1 MAQQVLDVGSNA
13 NDGTGD
19 NLRAAMVKVN
29 ENFTELYASPLI
41 ASGINIKGNEIIAN
55 RSNDDLK
62 FVPAGTGG
70 ISFPAIRINDNNIEG
85 LRSNEDIN
93 LIPSG
98 TGSVTFGAIKFQGN
112 NITGSRSNENINL
125 IPSGTG
131 SVAISGALSASSLNI
146 AGDGATVTGIIDED
160 NMSSDSAVK
169 LATQQSIKKYVDDK
183 ATAEDLDFQGDS
195 GGALSIDLDS
205 ETLTIAGGSNI
216 TTTGS
221 GNTITIALDSTL
233 SGFATVGVG
242 SLTLSGQ
249 DITSSSNADITITPG
264 GTGNVVFP
272 ALTFNDNNITGTRSN
287 EDINITPA
295 GTGGVVFG
303 AIKISGNNI
312 EGTRSNEDIVLSPSG
327 TGTVV
332 ISNLTVDSN
341 INIQD
346 NIIKTTVSNSNL
358 ELAGSSSGKV
368 VLTSDADIDGGN
380 IDGTVIGGT
389 TAVAGSFT
397 TVTANTSAVID
408 GVTITDNEIS
418 SNSSNANLYL
428 TGNGTGSVRIS
439 GFVFPTTD
447 GSSGQFIK
455 TDGAGTLS
463 FATAGATLNYSDIAD
478 ATTTIASSS
487 QSVLNTFSASS
498 YRSAKYF
505 ISWSDAE
512 NTKYEVVEANV
523 THDGTNAFIS
533 TFGSTTNAEPDG
545 SSTTTMMP
553 TWAADIDS
561 GNVRV
566 LVTNP
571 TADSMVFKFQ
581 RIAIDA

>member
-1 MAQQVLDVGSNA
+1 
-13 NDGTGD
+13 
-19 NLRAAMVKVN
+19 
-29 ENFTELYASPLI
+29 
-41 ASGINIKGNEIIAN
+41 
-55 RSNDDLK
+55 
-62 FVPAGTGG
+62 
-70 ISFPAIRINDNNIEG
+70 
-85 LRSNEDIN
+85 
-93 LIPSG
+93 
-98 TGSVTFGAIKFQGN
+98 
-112 NITGSRSNENINL
+112 
-125 IPSGTG
+125 
-131 SVAISGALSASSLNI
+131 
-146 AGDGATVTGIIDED
+146 
-160 NMSSDSAVK
+160 
-169 LATQQSIKKYVDDK
+169 
-183 ATAEDLDFQGDS
+183 
-195 GGALSIDLDS
+195 
-205 ETLTIAGGSNI
+205 
-216 TTTGS
+216 
-221 GNTITIALDSTL
+221 IALDSAL
-233 SGFATVGVG
+233 SGFASVGVG

-312 EGTRSNEDIVLSPSG
+312 EGTRSNEDIVLTPSG

-439 GFVFPTTD
+439 GFAFPTTD

-505 ISWSDAE
+505 ISWSDA
-512 NTKYEVVEANV
+512 
-523 THDGTNAFIS
+523 
-533 TFGSTTNAEPDG
+533 
-545 SSTTTMMP
+545 
-553 TWAADIDS
+553 
-561 GNVRV
+561 
-566 LVTNP
+566 
-571 TADSMVFKFQ
+571 
-581 RIAIDA
+581 

>member
-1 MAQQVLDVGSNA
+1 MAQTTINVGSNA

-19 NLRAAMVKVN
+19 DLRSAFISVN
-29 ENFTELYASPLI
+29 ANFTELYA
-41 ASGINIKGNEIIAN
+41 ASTVSHQLSFSGNEISTNASNANLKLIAN
-55 RSNDDLK
+55 
-62 FVPAGTGG
+62 GTGVIELEG
-70 ISFPAIRINDNNIEG
+70 IQIRDNH
-85 LRSNEDIN
+85 
-93 LIPSG
+93 
-98 TGSVTFGAIKFQGN
+98 
-112 NITGSRSNENINL
+112 
-125 IPSGTG
+125 
-131 SVAISGALSASSLNI
+131 
-146 AGDGATVTGIIDED
+146 
-160 NMSSDSAVK
+160 
-169 LATQQSIKKYVDDK
+169 
-183 ATAEDLDFQGDS
+183 
-195 GGALSIDLDS
+195 
-205 ETLTIAGGSNI
+205 
-216 TTTGS
+216 
-221 GNTITIALDSTL
+221 
-233 SGFATVGVG
+233 
-242 SLTLSGQ
+242 
-249 DITSSSNADITITPG
+249 
-264 GTGNVVFP
+264 
-272 ALTFNDNNITGTRSN
+272 
-287 EDINITPA
+287 
-295 GTGGVVFG
+295 
-303 AIKISGNNI
+303 I
-312 EGTRSNEDIVLSPSG
+312 EGTRSNEDIVLTPSG

-389 TAVAGSFT
+389 TAVAGTFT
-397 TVTANTSAVID
+397 TVTANTSAVVD

-439 GFVFPTTD
+439 GFAFPTTD
-447 GSSGQFIK
+447 GLTGQFIK